1 MLLFCPRPKT
11 LSYIVLKP
19 REHLDYWRPQSSPTA
34 IGDPQAVPTAIG
46 DPQAVP
52 TAIGDLQ
59 AVPTVIGDLQAVPTV
74 IGGPDFFVEL
84 PLCYLINDLLP
95 VQCRTLR

>member
-1 MLLFCPRPKT
+1 MLLYCPSPKT

-19 REHLDYWRPQSSPTA
+19 GEHLDYWRPQSSPTA

-59 AVPTVIGDLQAVPTV
+59 AVPTVIGA
-74 IGGPDFFVEL
+74 PDFFVEL